1 MPQERLAFW
10 DVNQM
15 TKTDRPANAF
25 RADRRR
31 FLRSAAT
38 AGLSVAASAMV
49 SSAYAQQVLSDVI
62 SSPRRGNWDDQFDA
76 RATGGR
82 RVATNQPVLSPQ
94 TVADIQNAIVQ
105 YTDIASRGGWPLVP
119 GNARL
124 QIGVNDPAVQ
134 YLRKR
139 LMISGDL
146 PQEAGL
152 STAFDTY
159 VDAALK
165 RFQARHG
172 LPADGV
178 MGQFTYAAMNVD
190 VNTRL
195 GQLQTNLQRLAPLAN
210 DTMQEQR
217 FVMVN
222 IPAARIE
229 AVEGGSVIQRHTAVV
244 GKIDR
249 QTPLLNSKIHEV
261 ILNPYWTAPK
271 SIIQKDII
279 PLMRKDPEYL
289 TKNKIRLYDQSGQEV
304 PPESVDWNTDDAVKL
319 MFRQDPGKINAM
331 SSTKINFH
339 NPYAVY
345 MHDTPQKS
353 YFNKLMRFDSSG
365 CVRVQNVRDLDVWL
379 LKNTPGWDRQ
389 NIEATIKSGVNT
401 PIQLAD
407 PVPLHF
413 VYISAWS
420 TGDGV
425 VQFRDDIYKMDGS
438 TELALGTDT

>member
-1 MPQERLAFW
+1 
-10 DVNQM
+10 M
-15 TKTDRPANAF
+15 TKTDRPADAF

-31 FLRSAAT
+31 FLRGAAT

-49 SSAYAQQVLSDVI
+49 SSAYAQQVLTDVI
-62 SSPRRGNWDDQFDA
+62 SAPRRGNWADQFDA
-76 RATGGR
+76 RATGGQ

-94 TVADIQNAIVQ
+94 TIGNLQTAIAQ
-105 YTDIASRGGWPLVP
+105 YTDIAGRGGWPNVP
-119 GNARL
+119 GNAKL
-124 QIGVNDPAVQ
+124 QIGVTDPAVQ

-152 STAFDTY
+152 SNAFDTY

-165 RFQARHG
+165 RFQSRHG

-210 DTMQEQR
+210 EAMQEQR

-229 AVEGGSVIQRHTAVV
+229 AVEGGSVVQRHTAVV

-249 QTPLLNSKIHEV
+249 QTPILNSKIHEV

-279 PLMRKDPEYL
+279 PLMRKDPQYL

-304 PPESVDWNTDDAVKL
+304 APESVDWNTDDAVKL

-379 LKNTPGWDRQ
+379 LKNTAGWDRQ

-401 PIQLAD
+401 PIQLVD

-425 VQFRDDIYKMDGS
+425 VQFRDDIYKMDGA

>member
-1 MPQERLAFW
+1 
-10 DVNQM
+10 M
-15 TKTDRPANAF
+15 TKTDRPANTF

-38 AGLSVAASAMV
+38 AGLSVAVSAMV

>member
-1 MPQERLAFW
+1 
-10 DVNQM
+10 M

-279 PLMRKDPEYL
+279 PLMRKDPQYL

-304 PPESVDWNTDDAVKL
+304 LPESVDWNTDDAVKL

>member
-1 MPQERLAFW
+1 
-10 DVNQM
+10 M

-304 PPESVDWNTDDAVKL
+304 PPESVDWNTNDAVKL

>member
-1 MPQERLAFW
+1 
-10 DVNQM
+10 M

-38 AGLSVAASAMV
+38 AGLSVAVSAMV

-425 VQFRDDIYKMDGS
+425 VQFRDDTYKIGR
-438 TELALGTDT
+438 AHV

>member
-1 MPQERLAFW
+1 
-10 DVNQM
+10 M

-178 MGQFTYAAMNVD
+178 MGQFIYAAMNVD

-279 PLMRKDPEYL
+279 PLMRKDPQYL

>member
-1 MPQERLAFW
+1 
-10 DVNQM
+10 M
-15 TKTDRPANAF
+15 TKTDKNTDALNAS
-25 RADRRR
+25 RRS
-31 FLRSAAT
+31 FLRGAAT
-38 AGLSVAASAMV
+38 AGLTAAASVMV
-49 SSAYAQQVLSDVI
+49 PAAFAQQQALNDI
-62 SSPRRGNWDDQFDA
+62 LAAPRRGNWDDQFDA
-76 RATGGR
+76 RATGGQK
-82 RVATNQPVLSPQ
+82 VATNQPVLSQQ
-94 TVADIQNAIVQ
+94 TAGNLQSAIAQ
-105 YTDIASRGGWPLVP
+105 YGDIAGRGGWPQVP
-119 GNARL
+119 GNAKLRL
-124 QIGVNDPAVQ
+124 GVSDPSVQ
-134 YLRKR
+134 ALRQR
-139 LMISGDL
+139 LIVSGDL
-146 PQEAGL
+146 PREAGV
-152 STAFDTY
+152 STAYDTY
-159 VDAALK
+159 VDAAVK

-190 VNTRL
+190 ANTRL
-195 GQLQTNLQRLAPLAN
+195 GQLQTNLQRLSTLTPA
-210 DTMQEQR
+210 TQSEQR

-229 AVEGGSVIQRHTAVV
+229 AVEGGSVAQRHTAVV

-249 QTPLLNSKIHEV
+249 QTPILNSKIHEV

-279 PLMRKDPEYL
+279 PLMRKNPQYL
-289 TKNKIRLYDQSGQEV
+289 ANNKIRLYNAQGQEV
-304 PPESVDWNTDDAVKL
+304 APETIDWNTDDAVKL

-339 NPYAVY
+339 NTHAVY

-379 LKNTPGWDRQ
+379 LKNTAGWDRQ
-389 NIEATIKSGVNT
+389 NIEGTIASGVNT
-401 PIQLAD
+401 PIQVVD

-413 VYISAWS
+413 VYITAWS

-425 VQFRDDIYKMDGS
+425 VQFRDDIYEMDGA
-438 TELALGTDT
+438 TALALGTDT

>member
-1 MPQERLAFW
+1 
-10 DVNQM
+10 M

-210 DTMQEQR
+210 DTTQEQR

-249 QTPLLNSKIHEV
+249 QTPLLNSKIYEV

>member
-1 MPQERLAFW
+1 
-10 DVNQM
+10 M

-124 QIGVNDPAVQ
+124 QIGVNDPVVQ

>member
-1 MPQERLAFW
+1 
-10 DVNQM
+10 M

>member
-1 MPQERLAFW
+1 
-10 DVNQM
+10 M
-15 TKTDRPANAF
+15 TKTDKNMLAMNVG
-25 RADRRR
+25 RRS
-31 FLRSAAT
+31 FLRGAAT
-38 AGLSVAASAMV
+38 AGLAAAASAI
-49 SSAYAQQVLSDVI
+49 APAAFAQQQQALNDILSA
-62 SSPRRGNWDDQFDA
+62 PRRGNWDDQFDA
-76 RATGGR
+76 RATGGQK
-82 RVATNQPVLSPQ
+82 VATNQPVISQQ
-94 TVADIQNAIVQ
+94 TVGNLQSAIAQ
-105 YTDIASRGGWPLVP
+105 YGDIAARGGWPQVP
-119 GNARL
+119 GSAKL
-124 QIGVNDPAVQ
+124 QLGVNDPSVHA
-134 YLRKR
+134 LRQR
-139 LMISGDL
+139 LIVSGDL
-146 PQEAGL
+146 PREAGV
-152 STAFDTY
+152 SSAYDTY
-159 VDAALK
+159 VDAAVK
-165 RFQARHG
+165 RFQSRHG

-190 VNTRL
+190 ANTRL
-195 GQLQTNLQRLAPLAN
+195 GQLQTNLQRLSSMTPASQ
-210 DTMQEQR
+210 TEQR

-229 AVEGGSVIQRHTAVV
+229 AVENGSVSQRHTAVV

-249 QTPLLNSKIHEV
+249 QTPILVSKIHEV

-279 PLMRKDPEYL
+279 PLMRKNPQYL
-289 TKNKIRLYDQSGQEV
+289 ANNKIRLYNAQGQEV

-339 NPYAVY
+339 NTHAVY

-379 LKNTPGWDRQ
+379 LKNTAGWDRQ
-389 NIEATIKSGVNT
+389 NIEGTIASGVNT
-401 PIQLAD
+401 PIQVAD

-413 VYISAWS
+413 VYITAWS

-425 VQFRDDIYKMDGS
+425 VQFRDDIYKMDGA
-438 TELALGTDT
+438 TALALGTDI

>member
-1 MPQERLAFW
+1 MARNDKNTAAFS
-10 DVNQM
+10 V
-15 TKTDRPANAF
+15 
-25 RADRRR
+25 DRRS
-31 FLRSAAT
+31 FLRGAAT
-38 AGLSVAASAMV
+38 AGLSVAASALA
-49 SSAYAQQVLSDVI
+49 SSAFAQQQALTDI
-62 SSPRRGNWDDQFDA
+62 LAAPRRGNWADQFDA
-76 RATGGR
+76 RATGAQT
-82 RVATNQPVLSPQ
+82 VATYQPVLSQQ
-94 TVADIQNAIVQ
+94 TVASLQTSIAQ
-105 YTDIASRGGWPLVP
+105 YTDIAGRGGWPAVP
-119 GNARL
+119 GNAKLRL
-124 QIGVNDPAVQ
+124 GVNDPSVQ
-134 YLRKR
+134 VLRQR
-139 LMISGDL
+139 LIVSGDL
-146 PQEAGL
+146 PREAGG
-152 STAFDTY
+152 SSAFDTY
-159 VDAALK
+159 VDAAVK

-178 MGQFTYAAMNVD
+178 MGQFTYAAMNVNA
-190 VNTRL
+190 NTRL
-195 GQLQTNLQRLAPLAN
+195 GQLHTNLQRLSQIAG
-210 DTMQEQR
+210 TTQSEQR

-229 AVEGGSVIQRHTAVV
+229 AVEGGNVAQRHTAVV

-249 QTPLLNSKIHEV
+249 QTPILNSKIHEV

-279 PLMRKDPEYL
+279 PLMRKDPQYL
-289 TKNKIRLYDQSGQEV
+289 TRNKIRLYNQQGQEV
-304 PPESVDWNTDDAVKL
+304 APESVDWNTDDAVRL

-339 NPYAVY
+339 NQHAVY
-345 MHDTPQKS
+345 MHDTPQQS

-389 NIEATIKSGVNT
+389 NIENMIKSGTNT
-401 PIQLAD
+401 PIQVAD

-413 VYISAWS
+413 VYISAWA

-425 VQFRDDIYKMDGS
+425 VQFRDDIYKMDGA

>member
-1 MPQERLAFW
+1 
-10 DVNQM
+10 M

-25 RADRRR
+25 RVDRRR

-210 DTMQEQR
+210 DTTQEQR

-353 YFNKLMRFDSSG
+353 YFNKLMRFNSSG

>member
-1 MPQERLAFW
+1 
-10 DVNQM
+10 M
-15 TKTDRPANAF
+15 TKTDKNMLAMNVG
-25 RADRRR
+25 RRS
-31 FLRSAAT
+31 FLRGAAT
-38 AGLSVAASAMV
+38 AGLAAAASAI
-49 SSAYAQQVLSDVI
+49 APAAFAQQQQALNDILSA
-62 SSPRRGNWDDQFDA
+62 PRRGNWDDQFDA
-76 RATGGR
+76 RATGGQK
-82 RVATNQPVLSPQ
+82 VATNQPVISQQ
-94 TVADIQNAIVQ
+94 TVGNLQSAIAQ
-105 YTDIASRGGWPLVP
+105 YGDIAARGGWPQVP
-119 GNARL
+119 GSAKL
-124 QIGVNDPAVQ
+124 QLGVNDPSVQ
-134 YLRKR
+134 ALRQR
-139 LMISGDL
+139 LIVSGDL
-146 PQEAGL
+146 PREAGV
-152 STAFDTY
+152 SSAYDTY
-159 VDAALK
+159 VDAAVK
-165 RFQARHG
+165 RFQSRHG

-190 VNTRL
+190 ANTRL
-195 GQLQTNLQRLAPLAN
+195 GQLQTNLQRLSGMTPASQ
-210 DTMQEQR
+210 TEQR

-229 AVEGGSVIQRHTAVV
+229 AVENGSVSQRHTAVV

-249 QTPLLNSKIHEV
+249 QTPILDSKIHEV

-279 PLMRKDPEYL
+279 PLMRKNPQYL
-289 TKNKIRLYDQSGQEV
+289 ANNKIRLYNAQGQEV

-339 NPYAVY
+339 NTHAVY

-379 LKNTPGWDRQ
+379 LKNTSGWDRQ
-389 NIEATIKSGVNT
+389 NIEGTIASGVNT
-401 PIQLAD
+401 PIQVAD

-413 VYISAWS
+413 VYITAWS

-425 VQFRDDIYKMDGS
+425 VQFRDDIYKMDGA
-438 TELALGTDT
+438 TALALGTDI